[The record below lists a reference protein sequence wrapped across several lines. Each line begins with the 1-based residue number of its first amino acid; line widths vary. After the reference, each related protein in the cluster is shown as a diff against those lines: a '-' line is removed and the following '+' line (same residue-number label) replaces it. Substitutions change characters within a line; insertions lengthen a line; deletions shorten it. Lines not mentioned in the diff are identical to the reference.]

1 MRHSWVISYEKIDG
15 ERDLCKSVLLRNYPI
30 YPYNVFNMLANYY
43 LIRYAI
49 FSLLIYKK
57 KLPLGIYILGK
68 DWDAVWV
75 IMHGKNQIDITNIL
89 WEPIVRMIS

>member
-43 LIRYAI
+43 LIRYVI
-49 FSLLIYKK
+49 NRYDKRKSTLSPTKLLECHNENHFYVSV
-57 KLPLGIYILGK
+57 
-68 DWDAVWV
+68 DF
-75 IMHGKNQIDITNIL
+75 NIHNA
-89 WEPIVRMIS
+89 